1 MEDSL
6 TKEIMNC
13 KTIEE
18 YYNVLINS
26 EEYKFNTFV
35 MVFNPDTT
43 SVVSARVKTD
53 IDKII
58 RYLCKF
64 KNKSIHNFE

>member
-1 MEDSL
+1 MKDSL
-6 TKEIMNC
+6 TQKIGNC

-43 SVVSARVKTD
+43 SVVSVRVKTD

-58 RYLCKF
+58 RCLGRF
-64 KNKSIHNFE
+64 KNEEIHYV

>member
-1 MEDSL
+1 MKDSL
-6 TKEIMNC
+6 TQKIGNC

-43 SVVSARVKTD
+43 SVASARVKTD

-64 KNKSIHNFE
+64 KNKDLHGM

>member
-6 TKEIMNC
+6 TQKIGNC

-43 SVVSARVKTD
+43 SVVSVRVKTD

-58 RYLCKF
+58 RCLGRF
-64 KNKSIHNFE
+64 KNKDLHGM

>member
-1 MEDSL
+1 MKDSL
-6 TKEIMNC
+6 TQKIGNC

-58 RYLCKF
+58 RYLGRF
-64 KNKSIHNFE
+64 KNKEIHYV

>member
-1 MEDSL
+1 
-6 TKEIMNC
+6 
-13 KTIEE
+13 
-18 YYNVLINS
+18 
-26 EEYKFNTFV
+26 

-58 RYLCKF
+58 RCLGRF
-64 KNKSIHNFE
+64 KNEEIHYV

>member
-1 MEDSL
+1 MKDSL
-6 TKEIMNC
+6 TQKIGNC

-43 SVVSARVKTD
+43 SVVSVRVKTD

-58 RYLCKF
+58 RCLGRF
-64 KNKSIHNFE
+64 KNKEIHYV

>member
-6 TKEIMNC
+6 TQKIGNC

-43 SVVSARVKTD
+43 SVVSVRVKTD

-58 RYLCKF
+58 RCLGRF
-64 KNKSIHNFE
+64 KNKEIHYV